1 MPTFDPSFFALLGL
15 VLAFLMTL
23 VALASYRSYEI
34 ARRRLLDRELELQS
48 IQSGAKEFRQKAA
61 DAFVDQKSLRVRI
74 DTLERSLSL
83 ANEQLY
89 KEREE
94 SARLRA
100 ELNQL
105 QSEYEATKVNLT
117 EAFKRL
123 REQS

>member
-34 ARRRLLDRELELQS
+34 ARRRLLDRELELHS

-74 DTLERSLSL
+74 DTLERSLGL